1 MSSLASSGTAFLMT
15 FLSLLPIGTCVSWSG
30 ASRPP
35 TLIRVRQSLGKEC
48 GRGYHG
54 YYEIHQTW
62 SLRMSPLLEELKAT
76 ASTLPAP
83 ERAELAHFLLE
94 TLEPA
99 EEGVAEAWQAE
110 LTRRMADIRS
120 G

>member
-1 MSSLASSGTAFLMT
+1 
-15 FLSLLPIGTCVSWSG
+15 
-30 ASRPP
+30 
-35 TLIRVRQSLGKEC
+35 
-48 GRGYHG
+48 
-54 YYEIHQTW
+54 
-62 SLRMSPLLEELKAT
+62 MSPLLEELKAT

-120 G
+120 GKVVGKPVEEVLARLRELYP